1 MSRITVLTV
10 LSLLG
15 ASIASA
21 ATLSVYPYPATQ
33 DIESK
38 LIVPDKF
45 EGSRK
50 AVLSI
55 TSPCGKVEKHDVTL
69 ESGKA
74 FFTWKAKATGYYKLE
89 LSGTDIS
96 AVREVP
102 AVWRKMYFYGWV
114 VPKTPQELA
123 KVPVLGSCAVVVG
136 GTPEKYAEY
145 RSYGITP
152 LAFVSFRASQISLK
166 IPENKMVEKMIAK
179 WRKGL
184 DNGADGIWIDE
195 LGLYPNYTGLE
206 KNRIFSVA
214 LQKMR
219 KLFPNA
225 IIMVANAGTTLR
237 EQSAVCKSN
246 NIILCPEVY
255 PDCTSAVFGT
265 FSFEKYLDAR
275 INVLR
280 ETDMLFERGYKVDA
294 TAATFKKG
302 CGIILLGLNNCF
314 GVVEEPFV
322 PKLEGYIRYLKKTA
336 PEMGGLALWSSN
348 GDQAYS
354 EKYIPYTLQNELL
367 ERYYVKPVLHLNNAF
382 ADVYTPK
389 AKSKVKLICEVANIG
404 GMQLYKPFAVRAF
417 AVDPAGKRSLVGEVR
432 LPGIGVG
439 LKQAALADS
448 KEPVIEHNEG
458 GNKYLVTNR
467 KVLGKN
473 TGLKVINLGR
483 RTITFDFEP
492 KMSGNHRIVFEL
504 AAPADVEVINGSLE
518 RDLFVR

>member
-1 MSRITVLTV
+1 MSRIAVLTV
-10 LSLLG
+10 LSMLG
-15 ASIASA
+15 ASLASA

-45 EGSRK
+45 EGTKK
-50 AVLSI
+50 AVLTI

-74 FFTWKAKATGYYKLE
+74 FFNWKASATGYYKMSLA
-89 LSGTDIS
+89 GDGIS
-96 AVREVP
+96 ASRDVA

-123 KVPVLGSCAVVVG
+123 KVPVLGSCAIVVG
-136 GTPEKYAEY
+136 GTPEKYAAY

-152 LAFVSFRASQISLK
+152 IAFVSFRASQINLK
-166 IPENKMVEKMIAK
+166 IPEAKMIEKMIAK

-195 LGLYPNYTGLE
+195 LGLYPNYSGLE
-206 KNRIFSVA
+206 KNRLFSAA

-219 KLFPNA
+219 KLYPDA

-280 ETDMLFERGYKVDA
+280 ETDMLFERGYKQDA

-348 GDQAYS
+348 GDAEYA
-354 EKYIPYTLQNELL
+354 EKYIPFTLQNELL

-382 ADVYTPK
+382 ADNYTPK
-389 AKSKVKLICEVANIG
+389 ANSKVKLICEVANIG
-404 GMQLYKPFAVRAF
+404 GMKLYKPFSVKAF
-417 AVDPAGKRSLVGEVR
+417 AIDPTGRRTLVGEVK
-432 LPGIGVG
+432 LPGLGVG
-439 LKQAALADS
+439 LKQAAIPES
-448 KEPVIEHNEG
+448 KEKVIEHNED
-458 GNKYLVTNR
+458 GNKYIITNR
-467 KVLGKN
+467 KALGRGP
-473 TGLKVINLGR
+473 GLKVINKGR
-483 RTITFDFEP
+483 RTITLDYVP
-492 KMSGNHRIVFEL
+492 QMSGNHRIVFEL
-504 AAPADVEVINGSLE
+504 NAPADTEVISGTVE
-518 RDLFVR
+518 RNLFVR